1 MKSVIY
7 GAGSIGRGF
16 IGQLFSESGF
26 EVVFIDQ
33 NKELIDRLN
42 ERKSYPIRFVKDT
55 RNWEISVLH
64 VRGVWSSDM
73 EAVLDEISTT
83 DVMATSVGK
92 NVLPAIAP
100 VIASALKLRWERS
113 VDTPLNIIVC
123 ENMVQANVYLGE
135 LIAGH
140 LTGSETA
147 LFRKKTG
154 MVETCIGRNV
164 PVMSPRLQ
172 DGDPL
177 RVIAEDYSELPIDR
191 SSWLGGLLKIKHMV
205 PCEPF
210 DFPIRKKL
218 FMYNM
223 AHAVTAYLGDI
234 LDIPAL
240 ATAIQIPAIRYIT
253 SKALQ
258 EISIGMAH
266 EYDQD
271 LEALLLYSDELLY
284 RFGNRQLGISV
295 KRVAQDPIRKL
306 GTNDRLMGA
315 AGLCLKHGV
324 FPAHIAVGIAAA
336 FYYHYAPDE
345 ESQTLR
351 SYIER
356 EGIGKALDK
365 YSGIGPRHP
374 LRQTVLKLY
383 RLLEDQ
389 CSLEEI
395 IHLDEVCHHR
405 GFGNNPDIF

>member
-73 EAVLDEISTT
+73 EAVLGEISTA

-113 VDTPLNIIVC
+113 VDAPLNIIVC

-147 LFRKKTG
+147 LFREKTG

-191 SSWLGGLLKIKHMV
+191 SSWLGELLQIKHMV
-205 PCEPF
+205 PYEPF
-210 DFPIRKKL
+210 DFYIRKKL

-223 AHAVTAYLGDI
+223 AHAVAAYLGDI
-234 LDIPAL
+234 LNLPAL
-240 ATAIQIPAIRYIT
+240 ASAIHIPAIRYIT
-253 SKALQ
+253 SKAL
-258 EISIGMAH
+258 ESII
-266 EYDQD
+266 
-271 LEALLLYSDELLY
+271 LYSDELLY

-306 GTNDRLMGA
+306 GINDRLMGA

-324 FPAHIAVGIAAA
+324 FPGHIAVGIAAA
-336 FYYHYAPDE
+336 YYYHHATDE
-345 ESQTLR
+345 ESQVLH
-351 SYIER
+351 SYIEC
-356 EGIGKALDK
+356 EGIGKAIDK
-365 YSGIGPRHP
+365 YSGIGLQHP
-374 LRQTVLKLY
+374 LRETVLKLY
-383 RLLEDQ
+383 RMLKDQ
-389 CSLEEI
+389 CSFEEI
-395 IHLDEVCHHR
+395 IHTAEYEKMH
-405 GFGNNPDIF
+405 P